1 MSAHNGK
8 PEADPVINN
17 FTYFTADGAEDQW
30 IAFSTTKNGLL
41 SKSLTVVAD
50 ELTLLSYGLEKVAR
64 NIYDKIR

>member
-8 PEADPVINN
+8 SEADPVINN

-30 IAFSTTKNGLL
+30 IAFSATKNGLV
-41 SKSLTVVAD
+41 SKSLIVVTD
-50 ELTLLSYGLEKVAR
+50 ELRLLSYGLEKVAR